1 MNDKLYE
8 IVDEFLAVTQLLDEI
23 TDPDPR
29 CKLCINDAPLETR
42 AFARQAC
49 EDRGETYLGCP
60 RCEDTGFPLR
70 EDTDEELNEAV
81 AEAIDGIELSL
92 QGKVE
97 NIMRLCA
104 SWDAMAEMIKKEE
117 DRLRS
122 KRKAIEARRERLRTY
137 LRIHMERADLKK
149 IETNVKNVTLTQ
161 GRERVEIDD
170 EMALPQGT
178 FTTEYIIKP
187 DKKLLMERFKAKI
200 ETEGAH
206 VERGDSFITFR

>member
-1 MNDKLYE
+1 MDDKLYE
-8 IVDEFLAVTQLLDEI
+8 IVDEFVAVTQLLDEI

-29 CKLCINDAPLETR
+29 CKMCLDISVDTR
-42 AFARQAC
+42 QFARQAA
-49 EDRGETYLGCP
+49 EDRGETYAPCPGCD
-60 RCEDTGFPLR
+60 DTGIAI
-70 EDTDEELNEAV
+70 EESDETLNAAV

-104 SWDAMAEMIKKEE
+104 SWDAMAAMIKKEE

-122 KRKAIEARRERLRTY
+122 KRKAIEGRREHLREY
-137 LRIHMERADLKK
+137 LRVHMERGDIKK

-178 FTTEYIIKP
+178 FSTEYVIKP
-187 DKKLLMERFKAKI
+187 DKKLIMERHQKKI
-200 ETEGAH
+200 ATEGAH
-206 VERGDSFITFR
+206 IERGDSYITFR